1 MDEYKVYLKKSAA
14 KEIELL
20 PKKDIAR
27 LLARIDALRHDPRP
41 HGSERLAG
49 MELYRVRQGCYRIVY
64 SIEDSILTV
73 WVVKVGLHPTRA
85 AHGFVAEA
93 AADVLMK

>member
-1 MDEYKVYLKKSAA
+1 MGEYKIYFKTSAA

-20 PKKDIAR
+20 PKKEIAR
-27 LLARIDALRHDPRP
+27 LLERIDALRHNPRP
-41 HGSERLAG
+41 HGSEKLAG

-73 WVVKVGLHPTRA
+73 WVVKVGHRRE
-85 AHGFVAEA
+85 VYR
-93 AADVLMK
+93 